1 VSATTISA
9 YQTKA
14 AASVAAALADKNAKL
29 AVAAAQA
36 ALNTNTAI
44 VNNGVFGIFD
54 NSGNQMV
61 LDASGNPTVDAT
73 GSAILQAAAAMQ
85 LASITDATATNLV
98 TSYVS
103 LMAAYNTAQVA
114 ADAAEQQA
122 DSAEKALTNG
132 ITAGLP
138 LARLTE
144 LSVAAANA
152 QVASGKAAS
161 AATLAN
167 TAALNSLGAMYTS
180 ASGAAALA
188 VLSSTLALQSSKA
201 LQAHNN
207 EIVKQLTA
215 AYKADSDAKETVVAD
230 KYAVYLANATLANAV
245 AGGASVA
252 NIKQFQAIVQ
262 AANTILAVDTR
273 AATQKDAALTQ
284 QKSWASLDPATAAIT
299 DAARAAANA
308 ATRAAAIQVLVL
320 DYMELLKARDA
331 ATTALN
337 SAQNTYNLHNA
348 ALNAAITQGTNLEAI
363 QAARATVQLDAAA
376 LANAQFAYGLAVS
389 AVTKSYDNLLGK
401 DASGNIIRDAS
412 NNPLVDASGNSVN
425 AAALVILTNGVNVQK
440 RAIADANANSMV
452 QLYTNTFAEYQLA
465 LTTFERATAA
475 SQVANNNL
483 DQAITAGAAVADI
496 QALRL
501 TSQAA
506 AASLAAAKTA
516 MDNALEASNDAYAD
530 IVNGTTFD
538 ASGNPV
544 ADGSG
549 NVLASQAAVLL
560 LLQQQ
565 ANQSAAVA
573 NAKSNSLMQAY
584 LVALNT
590 QTAANNALSNNQ
602 AAYDAA
608 AAALNQAITGG
619 ADVNT
624 IQTLQVAAQAAG
636 QVVANNQTAS
646 NAASSAVT
654 LALQKVNTDPNATS
668 IIQQVQLYQSKAAS
682 LAKANNFL
690 NLLAAAKVKVGAKL
704 NDLTLANN
712 ASSIAAAALDAA
724 IASGSDIANI
734 QALQRTVVAEAAT
747 KAAAQVAYDQALD
760 QLSQA
765 QASANADSVAS
776 IIMNNQRVFAAMRE
790 HAGAVNAAQ
799 NAVNTATSV
808 NAAAA
813 ANLTA
818 AQAAKVAAQAAVSA
832 ADASGATQGEMV
844 DLQAAAASAATAA
857 AAAASAAQVTA
868 ADLLTKRNRLA
879 AVTAETVSV
888 PNLSPVAGYY
898 ELDCVGLNETQVDAS
913 GTTIYVNDPFLV
925 AAAAASPAVSWAT
938 LEIQGAGVSNKTNI
952 VSVTA
957 AASVPGGLYPATSCV
972 AIRLDEQV
980 TLVDGVFYIIGGK
993 LALQASL
1000 VNP

>member
-1 VSATTISA
+1 
-9 YQTKA
+9 
-14 AASVAAALADKNAKL
+14 
-29 AVAAAQA
+29 
-36 ALNTNTAI
+36 
-44 VNNGVFGIFD
+44 
-54 NSGNQMV
+54 
-61 LDASGNPTVDAT
+61 
-73 GSAILQAAAAMQ
+73 
-85 LASITDATATNLV
+85 
-98 TSYVS
+98 
-103 LMAAYNTAQVA
+103 
-114 ADAAEQQA
+114 
-122 DSAEKALTNG
+122 
-132 ITAGLP
+132 
-138 LARLTE
+138 
-144 LSVAAANA
+144 
-152 QVASGKAAS
+152 
-161 AATLAN
+161 
-167 TAALNSLGAMYTS
+167 
-180 ASGAAALA
+180 
-188 VLSSTLALQSSKA
+188 
-201 LQAHNN
+201 
-207 EIVKQLTA
+207 
-215 AYKADSDAKETVVAD
+215 
-230 KYAVYLANATLANAV
+230 
-245 AGGASVA
+245 
-252 NIKQFQAIVQ
+252 
-262 AANTILAVDTR
+262 
-273 AATQKDAALTQ
+273 
-284 QKSWASLDPATAAIT
+284 
-299 DAARAAANA
+299 
-308 ATRAAAIQVLVL
+308 
-320 DYMELLKARDA
+320 MELLKARDA

-483 DQAITAGAAVADI
+483 DQAITSGAAVADI

-734 QALQRTVVAEAAT
+734 QALQRTVVAEAAV

-776 IIMNNQRVFAAMRE
+776 IIMNNQRVFAAQRE

-818 AQAAKVAAQAAVSA
+818 AQAARTAAQAAVTA

-857 AAAASAAQVTA
+857 AAAAAAAQVTA

-938 LEIQGAGVSNKTNI
+938 LEIQGAGVLETTKI
-952 VSVTA
+952 VSVTP

-993 LALQASL
+993 LALQAYL